1 MLAPLFKY
9 NFHCTGLHFM
19 ELYFNLLWHCL
30 SLQLFHCADISIEI
44 PNVFAI
50 RTRHDIAEILLKLA
64 LITNQSL
71 NFENTKSWEQKRWR
85 SNWREFINT
94 NIPRPYIFCT
104 YRYIYLQH
112 LKLIFSL
119 FFQGITSHNTYRT
132 GILLYITE
140 NSSRMCFV
148 CRLEYQGTN

>member
-64 LITNQSL
+64 LITNQS
-71 NFENTKSWEQKRWR
+71 
-85 SNWREFINT
+85 INQSFG
-94 NIPRPYIFCT
+94 NKDFCLIFYIFLEIDIKCNT
-104 YRYIYLQH
+104 HTPVYNLNNIFKILQAV
-112 LKLIFSL
+112 LWTLL
-119 FFQGITSHNTYRT
+119 FIK
-132 GILLYITE
+132 
-140 NSSRMCFV
+140 
-148 CRLEYQGTN
+148 